1 MEVLS
6 TAKHWALTY
15 PRRNNGDPYCCG
27 LVFSIPQIFPTLK
40 GKGLMMYGQDREGRR
55 YVHFQNLVIW
65 RSWPFQVDSLGEDVD
80 YQNSEHWI
88 ISVGCKNTHAYTQ
101 PWVVTSYGFLILAL
115 PTLGL
120 SRNVEL
126 SLNDFSDSGS
136 SRDSRV
142 LPGFLKTSFYYR
154 FWFWG
159 GERKSMRISC
169 LGPCLPGSNQQLSSC
184 HLYTTFFFCLLSR
197 KKICLFRY
205 MMPKDKGRGHITCPL
220 SSSKIP
226 HVSSRWKN
234 K

>member
-55 YVHFQNLVIW
+55 CMHFQNLVIW

-154 FWFWG
+154 VWFWG
-159 GERKSMRISC
+159 GRGRVWESVALDLVSQAAINNF
-169 LGPCLPGSNQQLSSC
+169 LPATYIQP
-184 HLYTTFFFCLLSR
+184 FFFVFYLE
-197 KKICLFRY
+197 KKSAFSATWCQKTKVVVI
-205 MMPKDKGRGHITCPL
+205 
-220 SSSKIP
+220 
-226 HVSSRWKN
+226 
-234 K
+234 